1 MLSKVREKLEKAYL
15 APRDFNSMSHIH
27 MLEHE
32 IYVVV
37 QRELLETI
45 IKSEVAKRWE

>member
-15 APRDFNSMSHIH
+15 APRDFNYVSHIH

-32 IYVVV
+32 IDHMLWYKENYWR
-37 QRELLETI
+37 Q
-45 IKSEVAKRWE
+45 